1 MRSHLHRTLLRLA
14 GWVPDDLLAD
24 ARARLADD
32 RFAEIARMLAF
43 AGHRTV
49 LPLTPAD
56 LTLLVDLLVEQGER
70 PDVLDTIELIVPQ
83 TAPAWQFVETLPETG
98 GDSDGRSPV
107 TADAIAAVAGEPAA
121 RGLWL
126 TWRLP
131 SNGSPYPPP
140 SAVHIVEAD
149 DGDLAA
155 LTARLQR
162 RLAAG
167 DGVPLVEVVAVGEE
181 PPAYQAMARECG
193 TLLWARAPERDIA
206 VARVFDTVDPHT
218 GPGFAPDHPQLTDE
232 REREKILR
240 YLDSGTVLLATTT
253 ILTDALDPTRG
264 AVVPMSFRTDGAW
277 IWTDTIAYYLREH
290 QLAPEPGL
298 LRHIQ
303 ESGGLPPNLDAVTM
317 HRAMQVLTQPSDPT
331 PVR

>member
-43 AGHRTV
+43 AGQRTV
-49 LPLTPAD
+49 LPLTAAD
-56 LTLLVDLLVEQGER
+56 LTMLVDLLVEQGEP
-70 PDVLDTIELIVPQ
+70 PDVLDTVELIVPQ
-83 TAPAWQFVETLPETG
+83 TPPTWQFVETPPETA
-98 GDSDGRSPV
+98 GDGSP
-107 TADAIAAVAGEPAA
+107 AAIAAVADEPAA

-126 TWRLP
+126 AWRLP
-131 SNGSPYPPP
+131 GNGSPYPPP

-162 RLAAG
+162 RLAAAG
-167 DGVPLVEVVAVGEE
+167 GGVPLVEVVAVGEE

-240 YLDSGTVLLATTT
+240 YLDSGPVLLATTS
-253 ILTDALDPTRG
+253 ILTDALDPRRG
-264 AVVPMSFRTDGAW
+264 AVVPMSFRTDGTW

-290 QLAPEPGL
+290 RLAPEPGL

-303 ESGGLPPNLDAVTM
+303 EAGGLPSDLDAVTM
-317 HRAMQVLTQPSDPT
+317 HRALRVLTQP
-331 PVR
+331 

>member
-14 GWVPDDLLAD
+14 GWLPDDLLAD

-43 AGHRTV
+43 AGQRTV

-56 LTLLVDLLVEQGER
+56 LELLAGLLVEQGEP
-70 PDVLDTIELIVPQ
+70 PDVLDRLELIVPE
-83 TAPAWQFVETLPETG
+83 TPPTWQFVETPPETG
-98 GDSDGRSPV
+98 GDRDGDGSAAV
-107 TADAIAAVAGEPAA
+107 VAAVADEPAA

-126 TWRLP
+126 AWRLP
-131 SNGSPYPPP
+131 GNGAPYPPP
-140 SAVHIVEAD
+140 SAVHVVEAD

-155 LTARLQR
+155 LTGRLQR

-167 DGVPLVEVVAVGEE
+167 AGVPLVEVVAVGEE
-181 PPAYQAMARECG
+181 PPAYQATARECG
-193 TLLWARAPERDIA
+193 TLLWARAPERDIS
-206 VARVFDTVDPHT
+206 VARVFDMVDPHT
-218 GPGFAPDHPQLTDE
+218 GPGFAPDHPRLTEE
-232 REREKILR
+232 RERDRILR
-240 YLDSGTVLLATTT
+240 YLDSGTVLLATTSV
-253 ILTDALDPTRG
+253 LPDVLDPTRG
-264 AVVPMSFRTDGAW
+264 AVVPMSFRTDGTW

-303 ESGGLPPNLDAVTM
+303 EVDGLPPNLDAVTI
-317 HRAMQVLTQPSDPT
+317 HRAMRVLTDPSDT
-331 PVR
+331 DPVRTG